1 MKNRKKNGE
10 LFYFR
15 LSITPVFDQE
25 DRLINFIAIQQDI
38 TAQKVGEQRLVEK
51 NQELTKINK
60 ELDQFVYSISH
71 DLAPLLSIQ
80 GLLGLIQFDTWDAG
94 NQEFLNLIAE
104 STKRLDHTILEILN
118 YSRNARMDIS
128 LQPFNLKESIR
139 DILIDLSS
147 LRLGVETS
155 FEWEGSDV
163 VKQDEVRVGVL
174 LKNILA
180 NAIKYSKGEAGE
192 AFVKVNVYVND
203 EGFKIVISDNG
214 EGIEEV
220 HLEKV
225 FDMFYRATNSS
236 PGTGLGLYISK
247 EITDKLGGT
256 ISIASSRG
264 VGTEVTITLP
274 QQAHEQI
281 PTH

>member
-1 MKNRKKNGE
+1 
-10 LFYFR
+10 
-15 LSITPVFDQE
+15 
-25 DRLINFIAIQQDI
+25 
-38 TAQKVGEQRLVEK
+38 
-51 NQELTKINK
+51 
-60 ELDQFVYSISH
+60 
-71 DLAPLLSIQ
+71 
-80 GLLGLIQFDTWDAG
+80 
-94 NQEFLNLIAE
+94 LNLIAE